1 MYNTLYGT
9 KCYHKLF
16 LLCNHWF
23 IINSDQTK
31 KSTNSDAGTET
42 TSQVKQQSS
51 KLPPIRFS
59 KFRLDDIVYIFPLQ
73 NTAHKSTIFE
83 LLQDSRQSSARY
95 FVNKILSKQSDTT
108 VNNHVTMSSSTK
120 SLSSS
125 TSNSHESSVSSPSS
139 PLSSNP
145 VPQLAKI
152 VNISR
157 CEVKRADNKYGI
169 KEVGEIFYLTDVV
182 ILQI

>member
-1 MYNTLYGT
+1 M
-9 KCYHKLF
+9 
-16 LLCNHWF
+16 
-23 IINSDQTK
+23 
-31 KSTNSDAGTET
+31 
-42 TSQVKQQSS
+42 
-51 KLPPIRFS
+51 
-59 KFRLDDIVYIFPLQ
+59 YIFPSQ